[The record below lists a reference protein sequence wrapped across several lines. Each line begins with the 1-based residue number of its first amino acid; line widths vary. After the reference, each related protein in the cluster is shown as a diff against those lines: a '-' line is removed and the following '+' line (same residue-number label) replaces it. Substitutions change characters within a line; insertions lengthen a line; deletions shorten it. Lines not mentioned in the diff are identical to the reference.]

1 MSIRANAPAG
11 AAIPLTVVEE
21 TDARE
26 GVKGA
31 LSAARIAVL
40 IPCYNEETSVSDV
53 VRSFHAALPGAMVYV
68 YDNNSTDRTA
78 AMAREAGAVV
88 RPAPLQG
95 KGNVLRRMFA
105 DVDADLYVMVDGDG
119 TYAAADA
126 PKMATLLVEHQLDM
140 VCGARV
146 AAEQDA
152 YRPGHRFGNRMLTGL
167 VREIFGRRFGDML
180 TGYRV
185 FSRRFVKSFP
195 AASQGF
201 EVETELT
208 VHALQL
214 RLPCEEMDTAYGAR
228 AEGSASKLN
237 TVRDGVRIVRMISLL
252 VREERPLL
260 FFGTA
265 AAMLFVMA
273 AGLSVPVV
281 QDYLATG
288 LVPRYPSL
296 MVAVALIA
304 MGMVSIGCGLILDTV
319 SRARLEQRR
328 LAYLAVPGPGALSE
342 SKV

>member
-1 MSIRANAPAG
+1 MSNRANAPAG
-11 AAIPLTVVEE
+11 AATPLTVVE
-21 TDARE
+21 TATRE
-26 GVKGA
+26 GVA
-31 LSAARIAVL
+31 SAVAAARIAVL
-40 IPCYNEETSVSDV
+40 IPCYNEETAVSDV
-53 VRSFHAALPGAMVYV
+53 VRAFRDALPGAVIYV

-78 AMAREAGAVV
+78 TEAREAGALV
-88 RPAPLQG
+88 RRAPLQG

-105 DVDADLYVMVDGDG
+105 DVDADLYVLVDGDG
-119 TYAAADA
+119 TYNAADA
-126 PKMATLLVEHQLDM
+126 PAMAALLIEHQLDM

-146 AAEQDA
+146 ATEDGA
-152 YRPGHRFGNRMLTGL
+152 YRTGHRFGNRMLTGL

-195 AASQGF
+195 AASKGF

-237 TVRDGVRIVRMISLL
+237 TVRDGIRIVSMISLL

-265 AAMLFVMA
+265 AAMLFVVA
-273 AGLSVPVV
+273 GGLSVPVV

-319 SRARLEQRR
+319 SRGRLEQRR
-328 LAYLAVPGPGALSE
+328 LAYLATPGPAALGEPGA
-342 SKV
+342 

>member
-1 MSIRANAPAG
+1 MGESAG
-11 AAIPLTVVEE
+11 AAAASPALSVVGGR
-21 TDARE
+21 TP
-26 GVKGA
+26 GA
-31 LSAARIAVL
+31 LAGVRADAAIAVL
-40 IPCYNEETSVSDV
+40 IPCYNEEAAIGAV
-53 VRSFHAALPGAMVYV
+53 VADFRSALPTAEIYV
-68 YDNNSTDRTA
+68 YDNNSKDRTTEV
-78 AMAREAGAVV
+78 ARAAGARV
-88 RPAPLQG
+88 RAAPLQG

-105 DVDADLYVMVDGDG
+105 DVDADIYVLVDGDG
-119 TYAAADA
+119 TYDASKAPAMAA
-126 PKMATLLVEHQLDM
+126 LLASRELDM

-146 AAEQDA
+146 TSAEAA

-214 RLPCEEMDTAYGAR
+214 RLPCEEMDTHYGER
-228 AEGSASKLN
+228 PEGSVSKLN
-237 TVRDGVRIVRMISLL
+237 TIRDGLRILRMISLL

-273 AGLSVPVV
+273 TGLILPVIR
-281 QDYLATG
+281 DYLATG
-288 LVPRYPSL
+288 LVPRFPSL
-296 MVAVALIA
+296 IVAVALVALA
-304 MGMVSIGCGLILDTV
+304 MLSVGCGLILDTV

-328 LAYLAVPGPGALSE
+328 LAYLAIPGPGSLAE
-342 SKV
+342 VKA

>member
-1 MSIRANAPAG
+1 MSNRANAPAG
-11 AAIPLTVVEE
+11 AAIPLTVVE
-21 TDARE
+21 TDAVRE
-26 GVKGA
+26 SVLA
-31 LSAARIAVL
+31 AARVAVL
-40 IPCYNEETSVSDV
+40 IPCYNEDAAVADV
-53 VRSFHAALPGAMVYV
+53 VHAFRAALPDAAIYV

-78 AMAREAGAVV
+78 AVAREAGAIV
-88 RPAPLQG
+88 RLAPFQG

-105 DVDADLYVMVDGDG
+105 DVDADLYVLVDGDG

-126 PKMATLLVEHQLDM
+126 PKMATLLVERQLDM

-146 AAEQDA
+146 ASEEAA
-152 YRPGHRFGNRMLTGL
+152 YRPGHRFGNAVLTGL

-195 AASQGF
+195 AASKGF

-228 AEGSASKLN
+228 PEGSASKLN
-237 TVRDGVRIVRMISLL
+237 TIRDGVRIVRMISLL

-260 FFGTA
+260 FFGVA

-281 QDYLATG
+281 KDYLATG

-304 MGMVSIGCGLILDTV
+304 MGMVSVACGLILDTV
-319 SRARLEQRR
+319 SRSRLELRR
-328 LAYLAVPGPGALSE
+328 LAYLAIPGPGALSE
-342 SKV
+342 PTA